1 LKTILSSSS
10 SKFLFERV
18 LFKQVSRRD
27 GPLPVSA
34 NQLPVERL
42 VVAYIGQSACQAL
55 GTRESSGFAGFH
67 GKM

>member
-42 VVAYIGQSACQAL
+42 GVAYIGQSGCQAL
-55 GTRESSGFAGFH
+55 GTRESAGFARFH